1 MQNENLCCFAVG
13 QKIGLVFAN
22 ASRTNL
28 CFCVQAVKSSLRK
41 GTRHLNKNKDTGSP
55 PQKIRQ
61 LFRARAETD
70 DSRSRA
76 P

>member
-1 MQNENLCCFAVG
+1 MQNETLCCFAVG

-41 GTRHLNKNKDTGSP
+41 GTRHLNNVKDTGSP
-55 PQKIRQ
+55 PDIDVKDPPAV
-61 LFRARAETD
+61 LFARAHRRL
-70 DSRSRA
+70 S
-76 P
+76 